1 MSNPVPERLINFRVY
16 EGNNNLL
23 GVATIELPDIE
34 AMTDTISGAGIA
46 GEIDSP
52 ILGHFQSMSTT
63 IAFRTIESG
72 AMKLAGQKSWD
83 ITARGSQQI
92 NDAGRG
98 EYTSKPVRVSMKGI
112 TKRNGLGSFE
122 VGSTTDS
129 EVELEITYLKI
140 FIDNVEVLELD
151 KYNFRYVVD
160 GVNYLAS
167 VAEDLGL

>member
-1 MSNPVPERLINFRVY
+1 MSNQIPERLINFRVY
-16 EGNNNLL
+16 QGNDNLL
-23 GVATIELPDIE
+23 GLATIELPDIE

-63 IAFRTIESG
+63 LSFRTIEKG
-72 AMKLAGQKSWD
+72 AMNLAGQRSWD
-83 ITARGSQQI
+83 ITARGSQQVH
-92 NDAGRG
+92 DAGRG
-98 EYTSKPVRVSMKGI
+98 EYSTVPVRVSMKGV

-129 EVELEITYLKI
+129 EVELEVTYLKI
-140 FIDNVEVLELD
+140 FINNVEVLELD
-151 KYNFRYVVD
+151 KYNFKYVVN